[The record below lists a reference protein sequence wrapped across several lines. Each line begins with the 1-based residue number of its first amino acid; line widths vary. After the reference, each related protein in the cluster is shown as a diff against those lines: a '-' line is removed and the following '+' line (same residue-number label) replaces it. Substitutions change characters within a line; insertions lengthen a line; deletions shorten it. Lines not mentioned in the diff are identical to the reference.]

1 MSAGMSTRDRIWDL
15 VARSCM
21 HLDAEQYDDYLAL
34 LDERYEYT
42 ISCFSPDLRKEM
54 VLLQLKK
61 DELANLLRNI
71 HNHIHLP
78 GKLFRQA
85 SLYSVQPKQDDCYAA
100 LSYVTV
106 SYTDL
111 DGASSIFCVGRYHD
125 DIADGGNGTRL
136 ISRRFEMETRDIG
149 TGCHYPI

>member
-1 MSAGMSTRDRIWDL
+1 MSAREQIWDL
-15 VARSCM
+15 VASSCM
-21 HLDAEQYDDYLAL
+21 HLDSERFDEYLAL
-34 LDERYEYT
+34 LDDNHEYT

-61 DELANLLRNI
+61 EELGNLLKNI

-85 SLYSVQPKQDDCYAA
+85 SLYSVERKPDDRYSA

-106 SYTDL
+106 TYTNP
-111 DGASSIFCVGRYHD
+111 DGVSAIFCVGRYHD
-125 DIADGGNGTRL
+125 DIAGDENRL
-136 ISRRFEMETRDIG
+136 RLMSRRFEMETRDIG